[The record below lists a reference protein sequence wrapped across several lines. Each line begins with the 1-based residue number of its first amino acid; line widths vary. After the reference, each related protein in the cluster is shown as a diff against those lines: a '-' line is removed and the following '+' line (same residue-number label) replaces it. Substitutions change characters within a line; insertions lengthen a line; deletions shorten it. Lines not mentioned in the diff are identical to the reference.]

1 MRIVAG
7 RFKGRL
13 LRRPSSAA
21 IRPTSDRLRQ
31 ALFNIL
37 VHRYDDPIA
46 NARVVDLFSGTG
58 ALGLEALSRGAAF
71 AVFVDDSLE
80 ARSLLRENVDQ
91 FALGGVTKI
100 FRRNATQLG
109 AAPAGEPFSLAFL
122 DPPYG
127 RGLAEGALLSLHQ
140 GGWLKPGSLAVVEEA
155 AAARVTIPKGFELL
169 ETRPYSDTQI
179 VILRAAP
186 LSG

>member
-7 RFKGRL
+7 RFKGRV
-13 LRRPSSAA
+13 LRGPASAA

-37 VHRYDDPIA
+37 VHRYDDPILD
-46 NARVVDLFSGTG
+46 ARVIDLFSGTG

-71 AVFVDDSLE
+71 ALFVDDGAE
-80 ARSLLRENVDQ
+80 ARSLLRENIDQ
-91 FALGGVTKI
+91 LGLGGITKI
-100 FRRNATQLG
+100 FRRNATKLG

-127 RGLAEGALLSLHQ
+127 QGLAEGALMSLHE
-140 GGWLKPGSLAVVEEA
+140 GCWLRPGSLVVVEEA
-155 AAARVTIPKGFELL
+155 ADAKLAIPKGFEVL
-169 ETRPYSDTQI
+169 ESRPYNDTQI
-179 VILRAAP
+179 AILRAAP
-186 LSG
+186 THC